1 MYNNITCS
9 SIYKPNN
16 NKCLLKMTTI
26 IKFIFRQKIEEIK
39 KSYYV
44 KLSNALHGLL
54 TNIYIYIKSK
64 HFNFWLTLEYCV
76 T

>member
-1 MYNNITCS
+1 MSNNIICS

-39 KSYYV
+39 KSY
-44 KLSNALHGLL
+44 
-54 TNIYIYIKSK
+54 
-64 HFNFWLTLEYCV
+64 
-76 T
+76 

>member
-1 MYNNITCS
+1 MSNNIICS

-44 KLSNALHGLL
+44 KLSNALHRLL
-54 TNIYIYIKSK
+54 TNIYIYI
-64 HFNFWLTLEYCV
+64 YI
-76 T
+76 